1 MGESNREQRKKGK
14 RIKRKNG
21 GFAADTHKTAEIV
34 AAVENGD

>member
-1 MGESNREQRKKGK
+1 MGLWNDVPRELREKM
-14 RIKRKNG
+14 